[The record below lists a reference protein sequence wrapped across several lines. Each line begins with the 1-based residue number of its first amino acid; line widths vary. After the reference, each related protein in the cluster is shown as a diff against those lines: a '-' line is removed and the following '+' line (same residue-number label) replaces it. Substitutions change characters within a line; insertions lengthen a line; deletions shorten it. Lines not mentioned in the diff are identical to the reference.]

1 MRLLRRVVN
10 ISVLFSALVLTPL
23 LFLTH
28 FNTYLAGLFG
38 DFAGRYLP
46 NSTLLASE
54 RKAHREFRNQTVAQ
68 AGERARRQAK
78 LRDDM
83 SGRKKSALGKGKR
96 ILVRGSATMAV
107 GVVPVLGVSAD
118 VYSLS
123 EDFSDVC
130 ELLQI
135 IDEMSVAIG
144 VEGDSLYRENYCHK
158 PEEGMALVTAAAQD
172 FDWPWED

>member
-107 GVVPVLGVSAD
+107 GCPRTSPPT
-118 VYSLS
+118 SS
-123 EDFSDVC
+123 IPS
-130 ELLQI
+130 
-135 IDEMSVAIG
+135 SPPR
-144 VEGDSLYRENYCHK
+144 VEIKGRGWGSR
-158 PEEGMALVTAAAQD
+158 
-172 FDWPWED
+172 

>member
-23 LFLTH
+23 LFFAH
-28 FNTYLAGLFG
+28 FNTYLAGLLG

-54 RKAHREFRNQTVAQ
+54 RKAHREFRDKTTSQ
-68 AGERARRQAK
+68 ASQRSRRQAK
-78 LRDDM
+78 LRNDM
-83 SGRKKSALGKGKR
+83 SSRKKAALGKGKR
-96 ILVRGSATMAV
+96 ILVRGSAATAI

-118 VYSLS
+118 IYSLS

-135 IDEMSVAIG
+135 IDDMSASIG
-144 VEGDSLYRENYCHK
+144 ISGDSLYQQNYCHK
-158 PEEGMALVTAAAQD
+158 PEEGMAAVREAAQD
-172 FDWPWED
+172 FEWPWEG